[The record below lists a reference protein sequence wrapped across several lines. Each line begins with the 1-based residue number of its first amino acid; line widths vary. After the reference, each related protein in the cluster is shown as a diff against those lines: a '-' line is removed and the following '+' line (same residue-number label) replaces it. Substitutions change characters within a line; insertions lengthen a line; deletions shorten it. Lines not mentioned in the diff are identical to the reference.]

1 MADPSTYIEELA
13 REVQRRSISIC
24 FVCAGNICRSPMAES
39 VARSAFTSA
48 GIANVVVSS
57 AGTGSWH
64 VGQNADP
71 RARAALAKAGF
82 ELEGH
87 RAKKFQDAWSKEVDL
102 VVALDRSNYR
112 DLARLGGI
120 KADPDKLVLLRSFQ
134 TASSPLS
141 GRHDLDV
148 PDPYLGTHR
157 DFELALNIIR
167 DSLSGLLGY
176 FAP

>member
-1 MADPSTYIEELA
+1 MTDPSTYIEELG
-13 REVQRRSISIC
+13 REVARRSISIC

-39 VARSAFTSA
+39 VARSAFSSA

-64 VGQNADP
+64 VGQNADS
-71 RARAALAKAGF
+71 RARAALAEAGF

-87 RAKKFQDAWSKEVDL
+87 RAKKFQEAWSKEVDL

-112 DLARLGGI
+112 DLSRLGGI
-120 KADPDKLVLLRSFQ
+120 KHDPNKLVLLRSFQ
-134 TASSPLS
+134 ATFSAAP

-148 PDPYLGTHR
+148 PDPYLGTDA
-157 DFELALNIIR
+157 DFEAALEIIR
-167 DSLSGLLGY
+167 DSVAGLLEY
-176 FAP
+176 FLP